1 MIQVDVLGKACP
13 IPVIETKKALRE
25 NPDEKTFEI
34 LVDNEVATENLAK
47 MAHELKIDYTVGK
60 LADRKYEVS
69 LEKTEASRDHRE
81 IEDYSVNSATSNNYV
96 VIVNSDKI
104 GDGDEDFSKQ
114 LLEGFIYSVTE
125 QDHLP
130 VEIIFFN
137 RGVYL
142 TTENE
147 KTIED
152 LKNLEKRGV
161 RVYSCGLCLDHYGKK
176 DDLAV
181 GEITNMY
188 KIVEAMRS
196 NHAIYPC

>member
-1 MIQVDVLGKACP
+1 MREIDVIGKACP

-25 NPDEKTFEI
+25 NPDETEFEI
-34 LVDNEVATENLAK
+34 LVDNEVSTENLTK
-47 MAHELKIDYTVGK
+47 MANELKINSKVEK
-60 LADRKYEVS
+60 LEDRKYKVS

-137 RGVYL
+137 RGVFL

-152 LKNLEKRGV
+152 LKNLENRGV

-176 DDLAV
+176 DKLAV

>member
-1 MIQVDVLGKACP
+1 MREIDVIGKACP

-25 NPDEKTFEI
+25 NPDETEFEI
-34 LVDNEVATENLAK
+34 LVDNEVSTENLTK
-47 MAHELKIDYTVGK
+47 MANELKINSKVEK
-60 LADRKYEVS
+60 LGERKYKVS

-130 VEIIFFN
+130 VEIIFYN
-137 RGVYL
+137 RGVFL

-152 LKNLEKRGV
+152 LKNLENRGV
-161 RVYSCGLCLDHYGKK
+161 RVFSCGLCLDHYGKK
-176 DDLAV
+176 DKLAV

-196 NHAIYPC
+196 NNAIYPC

>member
-1 MIQVDVLGKACP
+1 MIQIDVLGKACP

-69 LEKTEASRDHRE
+69 LEKTEASREHSV
-81 IEDYSVNSATSNNYV
+81 IEDYSVNQATSDNYI

-104 GDGDEDFSKQ
+104 GDGDEEFSKQ

-130 VEIIFFN
+130 VEIIFYN
-137 RGVYL
+137 RGVFL

-152 LKNLEKRGV
+152 LKNLENRGV

-176 DDLAV
+176 DKLAV

-196 NHAIYPC
+196 NNAIYPC

>member
-1 MIQVDVLGKACP
+1 MREIDVIGKACP

-25 NPDEKTFEI
+25 NPDETEFEI
-34 LVDNEVATENLAK
+34 LVDNEVSTENLTK
-47 MAHELKIDYTVGK
+47 MANELKIKSSVEK
-60 LADRKYEVS
+60 LEDRKYKVS

-130 VEIIFFN
+130 VEIIFYN
-137 RGVYL
+137 RGVFL

-152 LKNLEKRGV
+152 LKNLENRGV

-176 DDLAV
+176 DKLAV

-196 NHAIYPC
+196 NNAIYPC

>member
-1 MIQVDVLGKACP
+1 MREIDVIGKACP

-25 NPDEKTFEI
+25 NPDETEFEI
-34 LVDNEVATENLAK
+34 LVDNEVSTENLTK
-47 MAHELKIDYTVGK
+47 MANELKINSKVEK
-60 LADRKYEVS
+60 LAERKYKVS

-130 VEIIFFN
+130 VEIIFYN
-137 RGVYL
+137 RGVFL

-152 LKNLEKRGV
+152 LKNLENRGV

-176 DDLAV
+176 DKLAV

-196 NHAIYPC
+196 NNAIYPC

>member
-1 MIQVDVLGKACP
+1 MREIDVIGKACP

-25 NPDEKTFEI
+25 NPDEKEFEI
-34 LVDNEVATENLAK
+34 LVDNEVSTENLTK
-47 MAHELKIDYTVGK
+47 MADELKINSKVEK
-60 LADRKYEVS
+60 LADRKYKVS
-69 LEKTEASRDHRE
+69 LEKTEESRDHRE

-104 GDGDEDFSKQ
+104 GDGDEEFSKQ
-114 LLEGFIYSVTE
+114 ILEGFIYSVTE

-137 RGVYL
+137 RGIFL

-152 LKNLEKRGV
+152 LKNLESRGV

>member
-1 MIQVDVLGKACP
+1 MREIDVIGKACP

-25 NPDEKTFEI
+25 NPDETEFEI
-34 LVDNEVATENLAK
+34 LVDNEVSTENLTK
-47 MAHELKIDYTVGK
+47 MANELKINSKVEK
-60 LADRKYEVS
+60 LGERKYKVS

-130 VEIIFFN
+130 VEIILYN
-137 RGVYL
+137 RGVFL

-152 LKNLEKRGV
+152 LKNLENRGV

-176 DDLAV
+176 DKLAV

-196 NHAIYPC
+196 NNAIYPC

>member
-104 GDGDEDFSKQ
+104 GDGDVDFSKQ